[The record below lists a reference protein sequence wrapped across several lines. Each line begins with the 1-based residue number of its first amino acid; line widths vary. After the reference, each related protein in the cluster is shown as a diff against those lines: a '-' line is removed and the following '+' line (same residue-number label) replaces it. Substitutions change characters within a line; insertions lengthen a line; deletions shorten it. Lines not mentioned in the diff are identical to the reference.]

1 MSEDQG
7 HLIEVPQFRFGTTL
21 LISLWSSLV
30 TTVLMVLVVSTCF
43 VAINVFFFLAEGQ
56 LFQQFAGKL
65 VKGVPLFAGFSFA
78 FIGVIT
84 LPVSLVWGVTKRAK
98 YIAVEGNSFV
108 VETAWSKRRFPLSE
122 CLWMTPHLGCDSA
135 GFYPPNWKV
144 IVVGWTDRTSV
155 FHFACGFTENAYESW
170 KSFLTLNAVPFKAQ
184 IPINTWLL
192 SVIGGG
198 GIGSVLGVV
207 IGGIAAGITGKPN
220 SITAF
225 GFVGF
230 LDGCVWGISRT
241 MISQSSVELIK
252 RAIAQQWQRW
262 VFNGVVAPLTG
273 FLLGAKIGLLNGVS
287 GAIMTGLVNSVAT
300 SLIAWNRASAIRIRL
315 ESNEAFPSHED
326 DRH

>member
-108 VETAWSKRRFPLSE
+108 VETAWSFRMSLD
-122 CLWMTPHLGCDSA
+122 DSS
-135 GFYPPNWKV
+135 PWL
-144 IVVGWTDRTSV
+144 RQ
-155 FHFACGFTENAYESW
+155 CR
-170 KSFLTLNAVPFKAQ
+170 
-184 IPINTWLL
+184 LL
-192 SVIGGG
+192 S
-198 GIGSVLGVV
+198 
-207 IGGIAAGITGKPN
+207 TK
-220 SITAF
+220 
-225 GFVGF
+225 
-230 LDGCVWGISRT
+230 
-241 MISQSSVELIK
+241 
-252 RAIAQQWQRW
+252 
-262 VFNGVVAPLTG
+262 
-273 FLLGAKIGLLNGVS
+273 
-287 GAIMTGLVNSVAT
+287 
-300 SLIAWNRASAIRIRL
+300 L
-315 ESNEAFPSHED
+315 ESNSCWLDRSNFGLPLRVRIYRECVRILEVFSHA
-326 DRH
+326 